1 MTVDKQGAQD
11 KPQGDKRANDER
23 SDTAKRDR
31 REERRKSR
39 PSFILFIWIVIM
51 WQLLWGEVTWA
62 NIFGGI
68 GVALLISIFVPM
80 PRVPV
85 SDIRVNW
92 PAMIKLFAT
101 FFVDFL
107 VASFTVAYLALR
119 RQDPPPCAVVEIPM
133 RTRDDLTLA
142 SAIALINLQPGGLV
156 IDIDNRR
163 KTVTMHLLDGSST
176 GRIDKTVAQLA
187 RLERQVI
194 RAFESR
200 EIDDEPMV
208 GSLGHDHAVIHGS
221 TRASGATDATDATGA
236 TTVAEAT
243 DATTA
248 HGVAD
253 AGTAHDA
260 ADSPARKED

>member
-1 MTVDKQGAQD
+1 MTVDKRNTDAHAD
-11 KPQGDKRANDER
+11 AATRSRSDKRRER
-23 SDTAKRDR
+23 
-31 REERRKSR
+31 R
-39 PSFILFIWIVIM
+39 PSFILFLWIVIM

-68 GVALLISIFVPM
+68 GVALLISIFLPM
-80 PRVPV
+80 PRLPV
-85 SDIRVNW
+85 GDIRVNW
-92 PAMIKLFAT
+92 PAMITLFAT
-101 FFVDFL
+101 FVVDFL

-163 KTVTMHLLDGSST
+163 KTVTMHLLNGSST

-208 GSLGHDHAVIHGS
+208 GSLGHDHAVIH
-221 TRASGATDATDATGA
+221 DATGA
-236 TTVAEAT
+236 AGAD

-248 HGVAD
+248 TDVAD
-253 AGTAHDA
+253 AGTAHGA

>member
-1 MTVDKQGAQD
+1 MTVDKRNTDARAGAAT
-11 KPQGDKRANDER
+11 RSR
-23 SDTAKRDR
+23 SDAR
-31 REERRKSR
+31 RERR
-39 PSFILFIWIVIM
+39 PSFILFLWIVIM

-80 PRVPV
+80 PRLPV
-85 SDIRVNW
+85 GDIRVNW
-92 PAMIKLFAT
+92 PAMITLFAT
-101 FFVDFL
+101 FIVDFL

-208 GSLGHDHAVIHGS
+208 GSLGHDHAVIQGA
-221 TRASGATDATDATGA
+221 TRASGATDATEAT
-236 TTVAEAT
+236 EAT
-243 DATTA
+243 DATGAADTTTA
-248 HGVAD
+248 
-253 AGTAHDA
+253 TDA